1 MHYLWAIRITG
12 AVLILERYII
22 REIFAP
28 LAGIC
33 TVLIMIFAGHT
44 AIRFLNDAVNG
55 LLSGRTVVVLL
66 ALKVLI
72 ALEVLLPVTLYLA
85 IVLALSRL
93 YADGEITAMEACG
106 IGQGRIIISI
116 LLLSLLLS
124 LMVTGFSLFVRPWAY
139 EKIYAL
145 EDRAKIEFDFDKVE
159 AGRFYELGK
168 DLVFYAEELDPDRMQ
183 ARNVWV
189 WDLGS
194 GKRKVT
200 TAQNAYQVNGPGQ
213 GEKAVIFR
221 NGFHCVLDMKTGS
234 DYYIWFQENV
244 LRLENVRTG
253 PPEYRRKAALTA
265 HLAGSPDPKDIAEYQ
280 WRLST
285 GFSTVLMS
293 LLAIPLSRVAPRR
306 SKNGKVIG
314 AIILFFVFYNL
325 NLIAKTWVEKQV
337 VGSVPGIWWVNVL
350 LAVLVLILLPVPRA
364 IRSNTWRRYLANGG
378 AES

>member
-1 MHYLWAIRITG
+1 M
-12 AVLILERYII
+12 ILERYII
-22 REIFAP
+22 REIFTP

-55 LLSGRTVVVLL
+55 LLSGKTVVVLL

-85 IVLALSRL
+85 VVLALSRL
-93 YADGEITAMEACG
+93 YADSEITAMEACG

-116 LLLSLLLS
+116 LPPALLLS
-124 LMVTGFSLFVRPWAY
+124 LMVSGLSLYVRPWAY

-145 EDRAKIEFDFDKVE
+145 EDRAEIEFDFDKVE
-159 AGRFYELGK
+159 AGRFYELGG

-194 GKRKVT
+194 GKREVT
-200 TAQNAYQVNGPGQ
+200 AAQNAYQVNGPGR
-213 GEKAVIFR
+213 GEKAVVLR
-221 NGFHCVLDMKTGS
+221 NGFHCVLDMKTGA
-234 DYYIWFQENV
+234 DYYIWFKENV
-244 LRLENVRTG
+244 LRLENVRTA

-265 HLAGSPDPKDIAEYQ
+265 HLALSPDPKDIAEYQ

-285 GFSTVLMS
+285 GLSTVLMS

-337 VGSVPGIWWVNVL
+337 VGAVPGIWWVNVL
-350 LAVLVLILLPVPRA
+350 LAVLVLILLPVPSA
-364 IRSNTWRRYLANGG
+364 LRSSTWRRYLANGG
-378 AES
+378 TG